1 MADLKAIQQAV
12 ISGDVA
18 AARRLTQ
25 QAVEEGAA
33 PPDIFRQALAPA
45 MEVVGQKMKNNE
57 YYIPEVLLS
66 TRAMKGASE
75 FLKPLLVSGGGAP
88 SVGRVVLGT
97 VYGDLHDIGKNLVG
111 MLLEGAG
118 FEVLDL
124 GINVPAETF
133 VTKARETG
141 AQIIG
146 MSALLT
152 TTMLR
157 MRDVVEA
164 LQAAGYRDKVKV
176 LVGGAPLTQRFAD
189 EIGADG
195 YAPEAATGVEM
206 AKRFVM
212 AARGA

>member
-1 MADLKAIQQAV
+1 MANLKAIEQAV
-12 ISGDVA
+12 VLGDAA

-25 QAVEEGAA
+25 QAVDEGAA
-33 PPDIFRQALAPA
+33 PLDIFRQALAPA
-45 MEVVGQKMKNNE
+45 MEVVGQKMRNNE
-57 YYIPEVLLS
+57 YYIPEVLLAA
-66 TRAMKGASE
+66 RAMKGASE
-75 FLKPLLVSGGGAP
+75 FLKSLLVSGAGAEYL
-88 SVGRVVLGT
+88 GRVVLGT

-118 FEVLDL
+118 FEVIDL
-124 GINVPAETF
+124 GINVPTETF
-133 VTKARETG
+133 VAKAQETG
-141 AQIIG
+141 AQVVG

-157 MRDVVEA
+157 MRDVIEA

-206 AKRFVM
+206 AKRFVT
-212 AARGA
+212 AAGGA